1 MYLPLFA
8 KYSLSGLTN
17 VRLHCNKFY
26 LHCNVLFVFALITP
40 KLYGC
45 SNCSFWF
52 FSLEYADNSK
62 KIQIKMVFGMVG
74 Q

>member
-1 MYLPLFA
+1 MVAAIVPF
-8 KYSLSGLTN
+8 G
-17 VRLHCNKFY
+17 
-26 LHCNVLFVFALITP
+26 
-40 KLYGC
+40 
-45 SNCSFWF
+45 